1 MPSAVRLGTGDS
13 ASQSSTAAGS
23 GARQPTGAMLTS
35 ALMSDRLS
43 ADARTGVDAR
53 ARRCRRKFLQ
63 YFSGGFRDPTYL
75 EWERDYKVAVHQQW
89 QRVLGRAQLDRLI
102 QEERY
107 LEAARLAAQVEQRS
121 RHPMLFSF
129 EKMALR
135 DAIRSEAGARQFVLG
150 LRHFL
155 YGDAP
160 RKERF
165 LTFGRVLDG
174 LPRRQTRVHTW
185 PLHTVFGF
193 IARPRQ
199 EMFVK
204 PLTVRRA
211 AEAYGFGLE
220 YASRPGWT
228 TYASVLRFA
237 DQIRRDVEDLGP
249 RDMIDLQSFI
259 WVLGSTEYE

>member
-1 MPSAVRLGTGDS
+1 
-13 ASQSSTAAGS
+13 
-23 GARQPTGAMLTS
+23 
-35 ALMSDRLS
+35 
-43 ADARTGVDAR
+43 
-53 ARRCRRKFLQ
+53 
-63 YFSGGFRDPTYL
+63 
-75 EWERDYKVAVHQQW
+75 
-89 QRVLGRAQLDRLI
+89 
-102 QEERY
+102 
-107 LEAARLAAQVEQRS
+107 
-121 RHPMLFSF
+121 MLFSF

-135 DAIRSEAGARQFVLG
+135 DAIRSESGARAFVLG
-150 LRHFL
+150 LHAL
-155 YGDAP
+155 LHGEAP
-160 RKERF
+160 RRERF
-165 LTFGRVLDG
+165 LAFGRVLDG

-211 AEAYGFGLE
+211 AAAYGFELE

-237 DQIRRDVEDLGP
+237 EQIRRDVDDLAP

-259 WVLGSTEYE
+259 WVIGSSEYA

>member
-1 MPSAVRLGTGDS
+1 
-13 ASQSSTAAGS
+13 
-23 GARQPTGAMLTS
+23 MLTS
-35 ALMSDRLS
+35 AGVT
-43 ADARTGVDAR
+43 DAFPAGSRRGVDAR
-53 ARRCRRKFLQ
+53 ARRCRRKFLH
-63 YFSGGFRDPTYL
+63 YFRGGFRDPTYL
-75 EWERDYKVAVHQQW
+75 DWERDYKVAVHDRW
-89 QRVLGRAQLDRLI
+89 QSVLGRPELDRLI
-102 QEERY
+102 EEERY
-107 LEAARLAAQVEQRS
+107 LEAATLAAQVEQRS

-135 DAIRSEAGARQFVLG
+135 DAIRTEAGARQFVLG
-150 LRHFL
+150 LRDFL
-155 YGDAP
+155 HGDAP

-165 LTFGRVLDG
+165 LAFGRVLDG

-204 PLTVRRA
+204 PLAMKRA
-211 AEAYGFGLE
+211 AEAYGFELE

-237 DQIRRDVEDLGP
+237 EQVRRDVEDLGP

-259 WVLGSTEYE
+259 WVLGSTEYA

>member
-1 MPSAVRLGTGDS
+1 VSDTRKEIVPARGRSA
-13 ASQSSTAAGS
+13 
-23 GARQPTGAMLTS
+23 
-35 ALMSDRLS
+35 AL
-43 ADARTGVDAR
+43 
-53 ARRCRRKFLQ
+53 RCRGKFLR
-63 YFSGGFRDPTYL
+63 YFEDGFQDPTYL
-75 EWERDYKVAVHQQW
+75 DWERDYKVEVHARWQQ
-89 QRVLGRAQLDRLI
+89 VLRKSRLEVLI
-102 QEERY
+102 AEERFH
-107 LEAARLAAQVEQRS
+107 EAALLALQVEQRS

-135 DAIRSEAGARQFVLG
+135 DAVRGESGARAFVLG
-150 LRHFL
+150 LHAFL
-155 YGDAP
+155 HGKAP

-165 LTFGRVLDG
+165 LAFGRVLDG

-193 IARPRQ
+193 IARPRE

-204 PLTVRRA
+204 PLTLKRA
-211 AEAYGFGLE
+211 AEAYGFELD

-237 DQIRRDVEDLGP
+237 EQIRRDVEDLGP

-259 WVLGSTEYE
+259 WVLGSTEYA

>member
-1 MPSAVRLGTGDS
+1 MLKSELVAGTFSAG
-13 ASQSSTAAGS
+13 
-23 GARQPTGAMLTS
+23 
-35 ALMSDRLS
+35 
-43 ADARTGVDAR
+43 ARTGMDAR
-53 ARRCRRKFLQ
+53 AVRCRRKFLR
-63 YFSGGFRDPTYL
+63 YFKGGFRDPTYL
-75 EWERDYKVAVHQQW
+75 EWERDYKVAVHARW
-89 QRVLGRAQLDRLI
+89 QSVLGRLQLERLI
-102 QEERY
+102 QEERF
-107 LEAARLAAQVEQRS
+107 LEAAMLAAQVEQRS

-150 LRHFL
+150 LRDFL

-165 LTFGRVLDG
+165 LAFGRVLDG

-193 IARPRQ
+193 IAKPRQ

-211 AEAYGFGLE
+211 AEAYGFDLD

-237 DQIRRDVEDLGP
+237 EQIRRDVEDLGP

-259 WVLGSTEYE
+259 WVLGSTEYA

>member
-1 MPSAVRLGTGDS
+1 MRREVGPARGSAAV
-13 ASQSSTAAGS
+13 A
-23 GARQPTGAMLTS
+23 
-35 ALMSDRLS
+35 
-43 ADARTGVDAR
+43 
-53 ARRCRRKFLQ
+53 RCRRKFLR
-63 YFSGGFRDPTYL
+63 YFRRGFQDPTYL
-75 EWERDYKVAVHQQW
+75 EWERDYKVAVHDRW
-89 QRVLGRAQLDRLI
+89 QEVLGKSRLELLI
-102 QEERY
+102 TEERFR
-107 LEAARLAAQVEQRS
+107 EAALLAVQVEQRS

-135 DAIRSEAGARQFVLG
+135 DAIRSESGAREFVLG
-150 LRHFL
+150 LHAFL
-155 YGDAP
+155 HGKAP
-160 RKERF
+160 RRERF
-165 LTFGRVLDG
+165 LAFGRVLDG

-193 IARPRQ
+193 IARPRE

-211 AEAYGFGLE
+211 AEVYGFELE

-237 DQIRRDVEDLGP
+237 EQIRRDVEDLGP

-259 WVLGSTEYE
+259 WVIGSSEYA

>member
-1 MPSAVRLGTGDS
+1 M
-13 ASQSSTAAGS
+13 
-23 GARQPTGAMLTS
+23 
-35 ALMSDRLS
+35 
-43 ADARTGVDAR
+43 
-53 ARRCRRKFLQ
+53 RCRRKFLR
-63 YFSGGFRDPTYL
+63 YFRGGFQDPTYL
-75 EWERDYKVAVHQQW
+75 DWERDYKVEVHARWQQ
-89 QRVLGRAQLDRLI
+89 VLEKARLERFI
-102 QEERY
+102 EEERFR
-107 LEAARLAAQVEQRS
+107 EAALLAVQVEQRS

-135 DAIRSEAGARQFVLG
+135 DAVRSESGARAFVLG
-150 LRHFL
+150 LHHFL
-155 YGDAP
+155 HGKAP

-165 LTFGRVLDG
+165 LEFGRVLDG

-211 AEAYGFGLE
+211 AEAYGFDLD

-237 DQIRRDVEDLGP
+237 EQIRRDVEDLGP

-259 WVLGSTEYE
+259 WVLGSSEYA